1 MYVGN
6 RYTVSVSGS
15 RWKAVRC
22 THCRSEWAYKVSRQA
37 TGEGRSPYFLDN
49 DGAKARARSSAV
61 ESLERALASA
71 VDNIACPRCGYYQ
84 EDMVQRLRSSQH
96 TGLAVLGG
104 FAIAGALGTLLVGV
118 ASAPTASLVVAAL
131 MVAGAIAAFIR
142 RGRLQAAYDPN
153 VDAQLRARRD
163 VSNEGTLIL
172 RDTYEQI
179 IAAADAQGT
188 GDQLQRIEWARA
200 A

>member
-15 RWKAVRC
+15 RWKAVHC
-22 THCRSEWAYKVSRQA
+22 THCRTDWAYKVSRQA

-49 DGAKARARSSAV
+49 DGAQARARQSAV
-61 ESLERALASA
+61 ESLERKLSSA
-71 VDNIACPRCGYYQ
+71 ADNIACPKCGYYQ

-104 FAIAGALGTLLVGV
+104 FAIAGAVGTLLVGLAAAPV
-118 ASAPTASLVVAAL
+118 ASMAVAGL
-131 MVAGAIAAFIR
+131 MVVGAIVSFVR

-153 VDAQLRARRD
+153 VDAQMRARRD
-163 VSNEGTLIL
+163 VTKEAALIM
-172 RDTYEQI
+172 RDHYEQI
-179 IAAADAQGT
+179 IAAAAAQGT
-188 GDQLQRIEWARA
+188 ADQFQRIEWARA